1 MTTLHQAIE
10 SIALAPR
17 DARQAISEK
26 ENKAIQLL
34 RWVEHRAELDG
45 RGDDA
50 RQVRAAIDLI
60 VGVRG

>member
-1 MTTLHQAIE
+1 MTLEQAIE

-17 DARQAISEK
+17 DARQAISEN

-60 VGVRG
+60 VGVRER

>member
-1 MTTLHQAIE
+1 MTTLHQTIE
-10 SIALAPR
+10 SIALAPLAVR
-17 DARQAISEK
+17 GLSES
-26 ENKAIQLL
+26 ENKAVQLL
-34 RWVEHRAELDG
+34 RLVEHRAELDG

>member
-1 MTTLHQAIE
+1 MTLEQAIE

-26 ENKAIQLL
+26 ENKIIQLL
-34 RWVEHRAELDG
+34 RPVEFRAELDG

>member
-1 MTTLHQAIE
+1 MNSLTRAIE